1 MYAMD
6 KCIVISCA
14 VGGALQHLLS
24 VTVTLFSPSKF

>member
-24 VTVTLFSPSKF
+24 VTCNIVLPE